1 MAWFWSKFYMHLY
14 NYKPILVWVWY
25 ITFGASCL
33 EQTELKE
40 HQKDFATKYSEG
52 SVHSL
57 FKRILENL
65 NPVSFFNR
73 GSEPKII
80 APYN

>member
-1 MAWFWSKFYMHLY
+1 MAWFWSKFNMHLY
-14 NYKPILVWVWY
+14 NYKPILVWY
-25 ITFGASCL
+25 ITFGALCL

-65 NPVSFFNR
+65 NPVSFF
-73 GSEPKII
+73 
-80 APYN
+80 